1 LDGNPVRAAVHEG
14 DLEDVRL
21 ALVMNGG
28 VSLAVW
34 IGGVAREIHALAEA
48 RPSRG
53 GAGYAGL
60 LDITRSSVKV
70 DVIAGSSAG
79 GLNGA
84 FLALAGAHGT
94 SMEDLADLWIDKG
107 ALGRLLRQP
116 SESDPVSL
124 LRGDD
129 YFLPEL
135 RDAFAKLW
143 PATSGTLRDAST
155 HPVHLTMTTT
165 LMAGDVRVFT
175 DDYGTDIQEV
185 VHRGAFT
192 FRRGRRT
199 DPAAVAG
206 PRADPFRTRG
216 VIEQLA
222 LAARSTASFPFAFE
236 PSWVPIGSARDGLH
250 PDMAEVANFSVSGWV
265 LDGGVLVNRPVERAL
280 RVVFDQPAERQVRR
294 ALLYVDPHPDPVTPT
309 IEADPSAG
317 PDGRTPPSLR
327 QVVLDSLV
335 NLPRVQ
341 SLAETFEDL
350 RRHNELVRAQR
361 AFRLDLADLV
371 TGPTAD
377 LDRLADELW
386 PSYRRARARRAARH
400 VVELGRTAGALRTS
414 STTEPWWSAD
424 ELAAAF
430 ERAHAADL
438 LPFVPQPTA
447 LAEDT
452 SEGWG
457 IAYLERLAFLCLDLT
472 RRAMWLAPIERYG
485 PARRDQIRILRTRL
499 HETLFSL
506 PSLRAEDHRFW
517 EDALDALPALPG
529 SSDQRQE
536 RLDGWL
542 ATALTGWP
550 LPTGAPDPAGV
561 SQARRGLDELAGM
574 LAGIL
579 LDAEPQLRA
588 VTTAATSAA
597 PASATAPA
605 TAPTAGLPAEA
616 FPGAATEAAELD
628 RLIRLVYDARTG
640 SMSDRLH
647 RLEVVHVMLAS
658 DAVLEQPVELM
669 QLDGN
674 TPNSFGG
681 PEVIDRKLTG
691 TRTGHFAAFYKASWR
706 ANDWLWGRLDGAT
719 RLTQLTLDPGRL
731 RQLADTPESALAAVR
746 EAAVG
751 PPPPGDAPPTVV
763 GDHAELAARF
773 DTNGCAEELRYL
785 DDLDLPVP
793 PSLPTCAM
801 QIARRRHL
809 AILRE
814 DLGRLAAAVDD
825 DEVEGARRS
834 GAGPRFRT
842 AYRQAVETSGSAA
855 DIPAATLFRLMA
867 SCELGAEA
875 IADDAGS
882 DLYAGTVSQSAAVSM
897 ATLDSKHAGLGPAR
911 VLTRPLRGLLLIL
924 YALIAG
930 STRFGRAA
938 QAAVALALA
947 AGGALLAIAL
957 LQEEIPPFVATL
969 GAALVV
975 GGVAMSALRSRAWQF
990 GVVLGL
996 PVLAVLGFLLFT
1008 TAREQVAL
1016 HAPTLWTVGGLT
1028 LAAFLLGSVRQ
1039 PDAPPRPFHQLTVRQ
1054 ARDVAALGFAVAA
1067 MVYLW
1072 VAWEGAGWWP
1082 VLSLTFAGTVPDAAA
1097 TLGDVASL
1105 ADLRAAVLTDFL
1117 LIAAYAVTLVAWAV
1131 LALRHVAGLPL
1142 TRWRWGGERLGRA
1155 LPRPAPVGASQ
1166 LLTIAAW
1173 AGLSAALL
1181 DVVEN
1186 LALLRMIAAYEEHG
1200 AALEGALSAVV
1211 PALAWIAAVLKFTLI
1226 LAVILGGAAGL
1237 LLRADPPVD
1246 GP

>member
-1 LDGNPVRAAVHEG
+1 LDENPVRAAVLDD

-34 IGGVAREIHALAEA
+34 IGGVAREIHELAEA
-48 RPSRG
+48 APSPG

-60 LDITRSSVKV
+60 LHVTRSSVKV

-84 FLALAGAHGT
+84 FLALAGAYGT
-94 SMEDLADLWIDKG
+94 SLADLADLWIDKG

-116 SESDPVSL
+116 TQSDPVSL

-135 RDAFAKLW
+135 RDAFVKLW
-143 PATSGTLRDAST
+143 PAVTGTLRPATT

-165 LMAGDVRVFT
+165 LVAGDVRLFT
-175 DDYGTDIQEV
+175 DDYGTRIQEV
-185 VHRGAFT
+185 VHRGTFT
-192 FRRGRRT
+192 FRRDRRT
-199 DPAAVAG
+199 DPTASDG
-206 PRADPFRTRG
+206 PRADPFGTAG

-236 PSWVPIGSARDGLH
+236 PSWVPIGSAGDRLH
-250 PDMAEVANFSVSGWV
+250 PDMAGPANFSASGWV
-265 LDGGVLVNRPVERAL
+265 LDGGVLVNRPVAQAL
-280 RVVFDQPAERQVRR
+280 RIVFDQPAERQVRR
-294 ALLYVDPHPDPVTPT
+294 ALLYVDPHPDPITPGP
-309 IEADPSAG
+309 AGGAAPAG
-317 PDGRTPPSLR
+317 PGTEAPPNLR

-335 NLPRVQ
+335 SLPRVQ

-377 LDRLADELW
+377 LDGLADQLW

-400 VVELGRTAGALRTS
+400 VVELGREAGALRS
-414 STTEPWWSAD
+414 SPTTEPWWSAE

-430 ERAHAADL
+430 ARAHEAAL
-438 LPFVPQPTA
+438 LPFVPSPIA
-447 LAEDT
+447 LAADAGD
-452 SEGWG
+452 GWG
-457 IAYLERLAFLCLDLT
+457 IAYLERLAYLCLDLT
-472 RRAMWLAPIERYG
+472 RRAMWLAPIEG
-485 PARRDQIRILRTRL
+485 DVEDLRDQIRGLRSRL
-499 HETLFSL
+499 HEALYGL
-506 PSLRAEDHRFW
+506 PAIRDGDRRFW
-517 EDALDALPALPG
+517 EAALGDLPEPPEE
-529 SSDQRQE
+529 SDQRQE
-536 RLDGWL
+536 QLDRWLEAAATRWPVPEGAEGPPDTAAARRALIELGWL
-542 ATALTGWP
+542 
-550 LPTGAPDPAGV
+550 
-561 SQARRGLDELAGM
+561 LAG
-574 LAGIL
+574 L
-579 LDAEPQLRA
+579 LREAEPPLRA
-588 VTTAATSAA
+588 VAAGITT
-597 PASATAPA
+597 
-605 TAPTAGLPAEA
+605 GA
-616 FPGAATEAAELD
+616 FRGAATEAAELE
-628 RLIRLVYDARTG
+628 RLLELVYDERTG
-640 SMSDRLH
+640 SMTDRLH

-681 PEVIDRKLTG
+681 PEEVGRKLTG

-719 RLTQLTLDPGRL
+719 RLTQLALDPDRL
-731 RQLADTPESALAAVR
+731 RQLADSPATAVAAIE
-746 EAAVG
+746 EAATG
-751 PPPPGDAPPTVV
+751 PPPVAGATPTEV
-763 GDHAELAARF
+763 GDHAELTARF
-773 DTNGCAEELRYL
+773 DRNGCLEELRYL
-785 DDLDLPVP
+785 DDPDLPVP

-814 DLGRLAAAVDD
+814 DLGRLAAAVDTD
-825 DEVEGARRS
+825 AAEGSRHT
-834 GAGPRFRT
+834 GAGPAFRT
-842 AYRQAVETSGSAA
+842 AYRLAVEAAGSAGA
-855 DIPAATLFRLMA
+855 IPAATMFHLVA
-867 SCELGAEA
+867 SCRLGAEA

-882 DLYAGTVSQSAAVSM
+882 DLYAGTVSQTAAVSM
-897 ATLDSKHAGLGPAR
+897 ATLDSKYAGLGPAR

-938 QAAVALALA
+938 RAAVALALA

-957 LQEEIPPFVATL
+957 LQEEIPVLVATL

-1008 TAREQVAL
+1008 TAREQITL

-1039 PDAPPRPFHQLTVRQ
+1039 PDAPPRPFDRLTTAQ
-1054 ARDVAALGFAVAA
+1054 ARDIAALGSAVAA
-1067 MVYLW
+1067 AVFLW
-1072 VAWEGAGWWP
+1072 IVLEGVGWRP
-1082 VLSLTFAGTVPDAAA
+1082 VLRLTFAGTVADIAGA
-1097 TLGDVASL
+1097 TPSSALRL
-1105 ADLRAAVLTDFL
+1105 AQLRTAVLTDFL
-1117 LIAAYAVTLVAWAV
+1117 LIAAYAVALVAWAV

-1142 TRWRWGGERLGRA
+1142 TTWRLLGRA

-1173 AGLSAALL
+1173 AASSAALL

-1186 LALLRMIAAYEEHG
+1186 LALLRIIAAYEEHG
-1200 AALEGALSAVV
+1200 AALEGALSPVI
-1211 PALAWIAAVLKFTLI
+1211 PAIAWIAAVLKFTLI
-1226 LAVILGGAAGL
+1226 LAVLLGGAAGL
-1237 LLRADPPVD
+1237 LLRADPPPD
-1246 GP
+1246 GS

>member
-1 LDGNPVRAAVHEG
+1 LDENPVRTAVGEG

-34 IGGVAREIHALAEA
+34 IGGVAREISALAEA
-48 RPSRG
+48 TPSRG
-53 GAGYAGL
+53 GAGYDGL
-60 LDITRSSVKV
+60 LHVTRSSVEV

-94 SMEDLADLWIDKG
+94 SLAGLAELWIDKG

-116 SESDPVSL
+116 TEGDPVSL

-143 PATSGTLRDAST
+143 PTTTGTLRPAVT

-165 LMAGDVRVFT
+165 LVAGDVRVFT
-175 DDYGTDIQEV
+175 DDYGTRIQEV
-185 VHRGAFT
+185 VHRGTFT
-192 FRRGRRT
+192 FRRDRRT
-199 DPAAVAG
+199 DPAATDG
-206 PRADPFRTRG
+206 PRADPFATSG

-236 PSWVPIGSARDGLH
+236 PSWVPIGSATDRLH
-250 PDMAEVANFSVSGWV
+250 PDMADPANFSTSGWV
-265 LDGGVLVNRPVERAL
+265 LDGGVLVNRPVAQAL
-280 RVVFDQPAERQVRR
+280 RIVFDQPADRQVRR
-294 ALLYVDPHPDPVTPT
+294 ALLYVDPHPDPLTP
-309 IEADPSAG
+309 P
-317 PDGRTPPSLR
+317 PDGDPPSGPGDRTPPSLR
-327 QVVLDSLV
+327 QVMLDSLV

-350 RRHNELVRAQR
+350 RRHNELVRGQR
-361 AFRLDLADLV
+361 ASRLDLADLV

-400 VVELGRTAGALRTS
+400 VIELGRTAGALRSS
-414 STTEPWWSAD
+414 STTDRGARGSAPGRSTVQGASGGEPWWSAE

-430 ERAHAADL
+430 ERAHAADR
-438 LPFVPQPTA
+438 LPFVPAPTA
-447 LAEDT
+447 LAADA

-457 IAYLERLAFLCLDLT
+457 VAYLERLAYLCLDLT

-485 PARRDQIRILRTRL
+485 PGRRDQVRILRARL
-499 HETLFSL
+499 HAALYGL
-506 PSLRAEDHRFW
+506 PALRDGDRRFW
-517 EDALDALPALPG
+517 EAALGDLPEPPET
-529 SSDQRQE
+529 SDQRQE
-536 RLDGWL
+536 RLDSWL
-542 ATALTGWP
+542 AA
-550 LPTGAPDPAGV
+550 A
-561 SQARRGLDELAGM
+561 ARRWPVPEGAEGPPDTGEARRALEELGGLLA
-574 LAGIL
+574 AL
-579 LDAEPQLRA
+579 LSDAEPQLRA
-588 VTTAATSAA
+588 VTSADSRAA
-597 PASATAPA
+597 
-605 TAPTAGLPAEA
+605 
-616 FPGAATEAAELD
+616 FRGAATEAAELE
-628 RLIRLVYDARTG
+628 RLLELVYGERTS
-640 SMSDRLH
+640 SMTDRLH
-647 RLEVVHVMLAS
+647 RLEVVHVMLAC
-658 DAVLEQPVELM
+658 DAVLEQPIELM
-669 QLDGN
+669 QLDGD

-681 PEVIDRKLTG
+681 PEEIARKLTG

-719 RLTQLTLDPGRL
+719 RLTQLTLDPDRL
-731 RQLADTPESALAAVR
+731 RQLADTPESAVAAIE

-751 PPPPGDAPPTVV
+751 PPPGAGATPTEV
-763 GDHAELAARF
+763 GDHAELSRRF
-773 DTNGCAEELRYL
+773 DRIGCLEELRYL
-785 DDLDLPVP
+785 DDPDLPVP

-814 DLGRLAAAVDD
+814 DLGRIAAAVDV
-825 DEVEGARRS
+825 DEAEGARRT
-834 GAGPRFRT
+834 GAGPQFRT
-842 AYRQAVETSGSAA
+842 AFRRAVEDAGSVNGVPAP
-855 DIPAATLFRLMA
+855 IPAQTLFDLMA

-882 DLYAGTVSQSAAVSM
+882 DLHAGTISQSAAVSM

-911 VLTRPLRGLLLIL
+911 ALTRPLRGLLLIL
-924 YALIAG
+924 YALVAG
-930 STRFGRAA
+930 STRFGKAA
-938 QAAVALALA
+938 RAAVALALA

-957 LQEEIPPFVATL
+957 LQDEIPTLVATL
-969 GAALVV
+969 GGALVV
-975 GGVAMSALRSRAWQF
+975 GGVALSALRSRAWQV

-1039 PDAPPRPFHQLTVRQ
+1039 PDEPPRPFHRLTARQ
-1054 ARDVAALGFAVAA
+1054 ARDVAAIGFAVAA
-1067 MVYLW
+1067 MAFLW
-1072 VAWEGAGWWP
+1072 ILLDGAGWRP
-1082 VLSLTFAGTVPDAAA
+1082 VLRLTFAGTVEDSAAA
-1097 TLGDVASL
+1097 LTDRLTDV
-1105 ADLRAAVLTDFL
+1105 RTAVLRDFL
-1117 LIAAYAVTLVAWAV
+1117 LIAGYAVALVAWAV
-1131 LALRHVAGLPL
+1131 VALRHVAELPL
-1142 TRWRWGGERLGRA
+1142 TRWRILGRA
-1155 LPRPAPVGASQ
+1155 LDRPAPVGASQ
-1166 LLTIAAW
+1166 LLVIAAW

-1200 AALEGALSAVV
+1200 AELAAALSPVV
-1211 PALAWIAAVLKFTLI
+1211 PAIAWIAAALKFTLI
-1226 LAVILGGAAGL
+1226 VAVLLGGTAGL
-1237 LLRADPPVD
+1237 LLRADP
-1246 GP
+1246 

>member
-1 LDGNPVRAAVHEG
+1 MDDPDGNPVREAVHEG

-34 IGGVAREIHALAEA
+34 IGGVAREILALAEA
-48 RPSRG
+48 APLRG
-53 GAGYAGL
+53 GGGYAGL
-60 LDITRSSVKV
+60 LDVTRSSVKV

-94 SMEDLADLWIDKG
+94 SMDDLADLWIDKG

-116 SESDPVSL
+116 SEGDPVSL

-143 PATSGTLRDAST
+143 PATSGTLRPAST

-175 DDYGTDIQEV
+175 DDYGTEIAEV
-185 VHRGAFT
+185 VHRGSFT
-192 FRRGRRT
+192 FERGRRT
-199 DPAAVAG
+199 DPTAATG
-206 PRADPFRTRG
+206 PRADPFRTPG
-216 VIEQLA
+216 VIDQLA

-236 PSWVPIGSARDGLH
+236 PSWVPIGGPRDGLH
-250 PDMAEVANFSVSGWV
+250 PDMAGIANFSASGWV
-265 LDGGVLVNRPVERAL
+265 IDGGVLVNRPVERAL

-294 ALLYVDPHPDPVTPT
+294 ALLYVDPDPDPITPSPGGGQA
-309 IEADPSAG
+309 ADPGSLA
-317 PDGRTPPSLR
+317 PPSLR
-327 QVVLDSLV
+327 QVMLDSLV

-350 RRHNELVRAQR
+350 RRHNERVRAQR
-361 AFRLDLADLV
+361 AFRLDLAELV
-371 TGPTAD
+371 TGPTVWLAG
-377 LDRLADELW
+377 LADELW
-386 PSYRRARARRAARH
+386 PSYRRARARRAARN
-400 VVELGRTAGALRTS
+400 VIELGRTAGALRS
-414 STTEPWWSAD
+414 SPTPEPWWSAD

-430 ERAHAADL
+430 DRAHAADL
-438 LPFVPQPTA
+438 LPFVPAPTA
-447 LAEDT
+447 LGADA

-457 IAYLERLAFLCLDLT
+457 IAYLERLAYLCLDLT
-472 RRAMWLAPIERYG
+472 RRAMWLASTERYG

-499 HETLFSL
+499 HETLYSL
-506 PSLRAEDHRFW
+506 PTVRAEDDRFW
-517 EDALDALPALPG
+517 REALDALPALPTT
-529 SSDQRQE
+529 SDERQE
-536 RLDGWL
+536 RLDEWL
-542 ATALTGWP
+542 TDTLAGWP
-550 LPTGAPDPAGV
+550 VSGAPAPSEVAE
-561 SQARRGLDELAGM
+561 ARRGLEELAGR
-574 LAGIL
+574 LAAIFE
-579 LDAEPQLRA
+579 DAEPQLRA
-588 VTTAATSAA
+588 VAAAATMARPGPTSA
-597 PASATAPA
+597 PGSER
-605 TAPTAGLPAEA
+605 PAEA
-616 FPGAATEAAELD
+616 FPGAAAEAAELD
-628 RLIRLVYDARTG
+628 QLIELVYDQHAA
-640 SMSDRLH
+640 SMTDRLH
-647 RLEVVHVMLAS
+647 RLEVVHVMLAC

-669 QLDGN
+669 RLDGN
-674 TPNSFGG
+674 TPDSFGG
-681 PEVIDRKLTG
+681 PGVIGRKLTG

-719 RLTQLTLDPGRL
+719 RLTQLALDPDRL
-731 RQLADTPESALAAVR
+731 RQLADTSETALAAVR

-751 PPPPGDAPPTVV
+751 PPPAGDDATPTDV

-773 DTNGCAEELRYL
+773 DTQGCAEELRYL
-785 DDLDLPVP
+785 DDVDLPVP

-809 AILRE
+809 TILRE

-825 DEVEGARRS
+825 DEAEGARRS

-842 AYRQAVETSGSAA
+842 AYRRAVEDHQKASA
-855 DIPAATLFRLMA
+855 IPAGTLFQLMA

-882 DLYAGTVSQSAAVSM
+882 DLYAGTVSQTAAVSM

-911 VLTRPLRGLLLIL
+911 VLTRPLRGLLLVL

-957 LQEEIPPFVATL
+957 LQEEIPTLVVTL

-975 GGVAMSALRSRAWQF
+975 GGVAMSALRSRAWQL
-990 GVVLGL
+990 GLVLGL
-996 PVLAVLGFLLFT
+996 PVLVVVGFLLAT
-1008 TAREQVAL
+1008 TAREQITA

-1039 PDAPPRPFHQLTVRQ
+1039 PDTPPRPFHRLTAAQ
-1054 ARDVAALGFAVAA
+1054 AGAVAVLGLA
-1067 MVYLW
+1067 AAAVVVRFVTPDVGLW
-1072 VAWEGAGWWP
+1072 WILRLE
-1082 VLSLTFAGTVPDAAA
+1082 FAGTVENTAVTLADAR
-1097 TLGDVASL
+1097 SL
-1105 ADLRAAVLTDFL
+1105 ADVRLAVLTDFL
-1117 LIAAYAVTLVAWAV
+1117 LIVAYAVTLVAWAV

-1142 TRWRWGGERLGRA
+1142 TRWRWWWRGPA

-1173 AGLSAALL
+1173 AGLSAAVL

-1200 AALEGALSAVV
+1200 VALETGLAPIV
-1211 PALAWIAAVLKFTLI
+1211 PAIAWVAAALKFTLI

-1237 LLRADPPVD
+1237 LLRADPPSES
-1246 GP
+1246 P